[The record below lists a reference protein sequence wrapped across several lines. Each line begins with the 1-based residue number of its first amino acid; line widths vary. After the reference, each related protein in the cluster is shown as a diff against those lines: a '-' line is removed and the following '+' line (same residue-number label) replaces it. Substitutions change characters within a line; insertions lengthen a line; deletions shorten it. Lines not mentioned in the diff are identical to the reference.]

1 MDAVDKL
8 LAIEEIRRV
17 EARYARFADAKDWGA
32 VGSLFAENGTFA
44 PQDGDGKTIMI
55 LTGPQAI
62 AEGLGATTGED
73 VQPLH
78 TLFTAEI
85 DILDETQATNIQAMA
100 DLVFRGPKAAPIEGL
115 PDFSEMRGWGHY
127 HSTYEKQDGV
137 WLITERIQTRTR
149 MTFH

>member
-17 EARYARFADAKDWGA
+17 EARYARFADAKDWAA

-44 PQDGDGKTIMI
+44 PQDGDGNTIVI
-55 LTGPQAI
+55 LKGPKAI
-62 AEGLGATTGED
+62 ADGLAATTGTD

-85 DILDETQATNIQAMA
+85 DILDETHATNIQAMA
-100 DLVFRGPKAAPIEGL
+100 DLVFRGPKAVPIDGL

-127 HSTYEKQDGV
+127 HTTYEKQGGA
-137 WLITERIQTRTR
+137 WLITERVQKRTR